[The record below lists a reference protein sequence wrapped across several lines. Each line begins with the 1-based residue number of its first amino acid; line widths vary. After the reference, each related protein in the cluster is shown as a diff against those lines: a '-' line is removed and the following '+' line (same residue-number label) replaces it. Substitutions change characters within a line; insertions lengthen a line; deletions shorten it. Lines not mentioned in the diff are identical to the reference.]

1 MAMMFVRLSVS
12 LSGTGVHCDHAV
24 YFSAHLSLRL
34 DSPMLWA
41 PWHQRMSTYS
51 LATSK
56 ALECQD
62 INVLTVYICEADTF
76 YVKG

>member
-1 MAMMFVRLSVS
+1 MS
-12 LSGTGVHCDHAV
+12 L
-24 YFSAHLSLRL
+24 
-34 DSPMLWA
+34 A

-62 INVLTVYICEADTF
+62 ISVLTVYTREADTF